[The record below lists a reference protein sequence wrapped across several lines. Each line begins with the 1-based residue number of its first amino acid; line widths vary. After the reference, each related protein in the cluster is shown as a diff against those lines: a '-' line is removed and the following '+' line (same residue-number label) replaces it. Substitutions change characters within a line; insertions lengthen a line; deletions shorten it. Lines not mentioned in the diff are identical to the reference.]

1 MVTKAQQRI
10 EKAKRKYRRAEE
22 VTDSLLM
29 RLVASRWT
37 LGILVGMVAGGL
49 IVWVW

>member
-1 MVTKAQQRI
+1 MVNKSQQRI
-10 EKAKRKYRRAEE
+10 GKAKHKYKAAEE

-29 RLVASRWT
+29 RLVESPWT

-49 IVWVW
+49 IVWAW